1 MNHKL
6 KEAFLDVLLYLFEY
20 YSEDNDLEED
30 DDFEIRN
37 KLKVAGFRE
46 DAIEHALDWVGIFK
60 DSSSNNTI
68 QKPGSKSIRVLNDEE
83 KNLLDEEC
91 QNYILRL
98 EKFGLLPPL
107 KRELLI
113 DKLTS
118 IGFEPMD
125 IEVLKALSILMLFQE
140 PSIDVKLHSVEG
152 EDLWEKP
159 ITLN

>member
-68 QKPGSKSIRVLNDEE
+68 EKPGSKSIRVLNDEE

-91 QNYILRL
+91 QKYILR
-98 EKFGLLPPL
+98 
-107 KRELLI
+107 
-113 DKLTS
+113 
-118 IGFEPMD
+118 
-125 IEVLKALSILMLFQE
+125 
-140 PSIDVKLHSVEG
+140 
-152 EDLWEKP
+152 
-159 ITLN
+159 

>member
-20 YSEDNDLEED
+20 YSEDNDFEED

-37 KLKVAGFRE
+37 QLKVAGFRE

-60 DSSSNNTI
+60 ESSSNI
-68 QKPGSKSIRVLNDEE
+68 SIAKPGLKSIRILSDEE

-125 IEVLKALSILMLFQE
+125 IEVVKALSILMLFQE
-140 PSIDVKLHSVEG
+140 PSIDVKLHSVDG
-152 EDLWEKP
+152 EEPWDKP
-159 ITLN
+159 IILN